1 LQAGRARFAFPAPG
15 GPDTLR
21 PMKIPKRSA
30 VLAVGLLL
38 ALSAC
43 GYNSIQAADEQVK
56 AAWGEVQNQYQRRM
70 DLIPNLVNTVK
81 GAAAF
86 EKETLEAVI
95 QARASATSVKMDPS
109 VIDDPEAL
117 KKIQESQGQL
127 SQALGR
133 LLVVSER
140 YPELTATAGF
150 RDLQAQLEGTE
161 NRIAVARKRYI
172 DSVAEY
178 NKMVRSFPTNLT
190 ARFLLNLGVRES
202 FEAAPAAEKPPEVK
216 F

>member
-1 LQAGRARFAFPAPG
+1 MACAL
-15 GPDTLR
+15 
-21 PMKIPKRSA
+21 
-30 VLAVGLLL
+30 VLL
-38 ALSAC
+38 ALGLSGC
-43 GYNSIQAADEQVK
+43 GYNSIQGADEAVK
-56 AAWGEVQNQYQRRM
+56 AAWAEVQNQYQRRM
-70 DLIPNLVNTVK
+70 DLIPNLVATVK
-81 GAAAF
+81 GAADF

-109 VIDDPEAL
+109 ILDDPEAF
-117 KKIQESQGQL
+117 KKMQAAQGEISSAL
-127 SQALGR
+127 SR

-161 NRIAVARKRYI
+161 NRITVARKRYV

-178 NKMVRSFPTNLT
+178 NKLVRFFPTNLT
-190 ARFLLNLGVRES
+190 ARFLLGAKERAT
-202 FEAAPAAEKPPEVK
+202 FEATPGAEKPPEVQ

>member
-1 LQAGRARFAFPAPG
+1 
-15 GPDTLR
+15 
-21 PMKIPKRSA
+21 MKRRNRSLA
-30 VLAVGLLL
+30 WVLGLLV
-38 ALSAC
+38 ALSGC
-43 GYNSIQAADEQVK
+43 GYNSIQAADEACK

-81 GAAAF
+81 GAADF

-95 QARASATSVKMDPS
+95 QARASASQVKMDPS

-117 KKIQESQGQL
+117 KKVQESQSQL
-127 SQALGR
+127 GAALGR

-140 YPELTATAGF
+140 YPELKAVAAF

-161 NRIAVARKRYI
+161 NRIAVARKRFV
-172 DSVAEY
+172 DSVQEY
-178 NKMVRSFPTNLT
+178 NKLVRSFPTNLT
-190 ARFLLNLGVRES
+190 ARFLLNAQVRPS
-202 FEAAPAAEKPPEVK
+202 FEAASGAEKPPEVK